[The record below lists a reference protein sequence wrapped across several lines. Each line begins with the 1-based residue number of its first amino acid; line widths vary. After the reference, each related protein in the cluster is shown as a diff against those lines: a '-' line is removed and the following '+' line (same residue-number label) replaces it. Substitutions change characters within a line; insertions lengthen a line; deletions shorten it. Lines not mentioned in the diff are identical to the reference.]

1 MPPRHVEVK
10 LVAQSDDGGLEA
22 ALGEL
27 LGRLQVSVHF
37 ARLGSIDTRQIM
49 SDHDGETPAVA
60 RVWIDLREPS
70 RVTLYLAGNK
80 ADRLLVR
87 HVPLVDRIDEVAREE
102 IAHIVEATVDA
113 LLIGGRLGV
122 VTDESAVPKTAP
134 PAPERPKGVS
144 LDVGLGYAT
153 QMWSDSSQPFLHG
166 PAIFVG
172 MAGRAGTVR
181 PGVWMSGELRF
192 PTTIEGDPIS
202 TRLDQGA
209 VRALGTADWAVS
221 RRWVLRGGLG
231 GGVDWVHIAPESKD
245 GAKVD
250 LQAPRFATVPMLRLL
265 FSARYLFTSK
275 SELFAGVGRRFRLL
289 QHPLPRAA
297 RIWRRRDLPPLATAT
312 DGSLGNCIRCTR
324 SVITGGSAPAPPEQV
339 RIGAP
344 PPRCLRHRDFSC
356 S

>member
-1 MPPRHVEVK
+1 M
-10 LVAQSDDGGLEA
+10 
-22 ALGEL
+22 
-27 LGRLQVSVHF
+27 
-37 ARLGSIDTRQIM
+37 
-49 SDHDGETPAVA
+49 
-60 RVWIDLREPS
+60 WIDLREPS

-122 VTDESAVPKTAP
+122 VTDESAGRRQRLHV
-134 PAPERPKGVS
+134 PERPKGVS

-153 QMWSDSSQPFLHG
+153 QMWSSSSQPFLHG

-221 RRWVLRGGLG
+221 RRWVLRAGLG

-250 LQAPRFATVPMLRLL
+250 LQAPHFATVPMLRLL
-265 FSARYLFTSK
+265 LSARYLFTSK
-275 SELFAGVGRRFRLL
+275 SELFAGVAGDFDCFNTRYLVQRESGDDVIFHPWRLRPMAVLGIASDVLARLGPVPLWLVGSTIALACSASPGDQILGRVVSDKAAPIVVSDAGVSSTDATIGDCDSYRSLGKGHRLRLL
-289 QHPLPRAA
+289 RPYRSISSRCKIP
-297 RIWRRRDLPPLATAT
+297 TST
-312 DGSLGNCIRCTR
+312 SGS
-324 SVITGGSAPAPPEQV
+324 SW
-339 RIGAP
+339 
-344 PPRCLRHRDFSC
+344 
-356 S
+356 